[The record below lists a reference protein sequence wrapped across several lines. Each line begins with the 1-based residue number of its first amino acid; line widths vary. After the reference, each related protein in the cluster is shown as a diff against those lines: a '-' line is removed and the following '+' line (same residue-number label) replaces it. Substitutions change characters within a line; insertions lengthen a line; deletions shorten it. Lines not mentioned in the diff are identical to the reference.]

1 MTDSSKRGGPEPI
14 VPLKEGD
21 AFWLTDLYP
30 DAKALFE
37 HEQVSLEAASNEC
50 IVVLDANVLLLP
62 FEFTSASVGE
72 VERVYADLCA
82 AGRMVVPG
90 QAAREFYKNRSNKIT
105 AIADAIDAA
114 ITKAKKQIFDK
125 SIPLLE
131 NDADYL
137 AARELGK
144 DLINKGRDVAEKLEK
159 VNERLKDEI
168 GADRVSLI
176 YRKILGGCVSDFVVE
191 PADRE
196 AVSKEVARRARLKIA
211 PGYKDQQKE
220 DGGIGD
226 YLVWQTIL
234 QEGERR
240 KVHCIFVTE
249 EEKPD
254 WWVKRHGTFQPR
266 PELIE
271 EYRRASDG
279 KSLHLLPLS
288 GMLSVFKANEN
299 VVQQV
304 QELEEQKRRVSEV
317 RHERISSGTNTMSA
331 KEYDEFSYLQRHAK
345 DCLEKLKSIKIKI
358 IDTKN
363 LLRENGYGEHEFD
376 AKIMSLELSER
387 MALKDLRNAEN
398 RLRNLV
404 GRSPV
409 NDDMKKYLLA
419 DYLIGSSSLH
429 SDDDIEI

>member
-1 MTDSSKRGGPEPI
+1 M
-14 VPLKEGD
+14 
-21 AFWLTDLYP
+21 
-30 DAKALFE
+30 
-37 HEQVSLEAASNEC
+37 
-50 IVVLDANVLLLP
+50 
-62 FEFTSASVGE
+62 
-72 VERVYADLCA
+72 
-82 AGRMVVPG
+82 
-90 QAAREFYKNRSNKIT
+90 
-105 AIADAIDAA
+105 
-114 ITKAKKQIFDK
+114 
-125 SIPLLE
+125 
-131 NDADYL
+131 
-137 AARELGK
+137 
-144 DLINKGRDVAEKLEK
+144 INKGKEVAEKLEK

-168 GADRVSLI
+168 GADRVSLL
-176 YRKILGGCVSDFVVE
+176 YRNILGGCVSDFVVK

-288 GMLSVFKANEN
+288 GMLSVFKANED
-299 VVQQV
+299 VVHQV
-304 QELEEQKRRVSEV
+304 QKLEEQKRMAFEVVRTRVLSEPNEMSV
-317 RHERISSGTNTMSA
+317 KER
-331 KEYDEFSYLQRHAK
+331 KEFQYLQRHAK
-345 DCLEKLKSIKIKI
+345 DYIDKLKSIRSDIREAKS
-358 IDTKN
+358 
-363 LLRENGYGEHEFD
+363 LLRDNEFGEYDLD
-376 AKIMSLELSER
+376 AKLMSLEMSER
-387 MALKDLRNAEN
+387 MAMKALQNVEN
-398 RLRNLV
+398 EIRQFA

-409 NDDMKKYLLA
+409 SNEVKQFLIEN
-419 DYLIGSSSLH
+419 YLIDGSPSHLH
-429 SDDDIEI
+429 NGSI